1 MTQGV
6 HPRRH
11 PSLQLGTRAV
21 QAADPDFR
29 AALAQAHA
37 ARWRPRCLCQ
47 PGGVE
52 MYVARHA
59 DRYIVKRLPDS
70 GHHHAADCPSFQARS
85 AIADMVAEGAAGTL
99 LRLGFALS
107 KLPARHPPEVTG
119 LTPRSAPAG
128 PRLSLRGLL
137 QYLWDQAGL
146 TLWRPGFAGRRSWAT
161 VHRHLLMAAQGKVAG
176 GLALPE
182 ILYVPEP
189 FIAEHAAEIRD
200 RRRANWARAAAR
212 PGGVQAL
219 QLVIAEVK
227 RFEPLMRGH
236 QAVLKQVPDLG
247 FRVDAALYRSLG
259 HAFGRE
265 LQLWGSA
272 EGVRM
277 VMGATFALNAAGAPA
292 IEQLCLMPVTAQWL
306 PVETLADVRLLDRLV
321 REGRAL
327 RTRWLAGIGT
337 VESESG
343 GCGDDW

>member
-1 MTQGV
+1 MTQV
-6 HPRRH
+6 VPQRRH

-52 MYVARHA
+52 MYVARLA

-70 GHHHAADCPSFQARS
+70 GHQHAPDCPSFQART
-85 AIADMVAEGAAGTL
+85 AVTDMGGEGAAGTL

-107 KLPARHPPEVTG
+107 KRSARHPPEAGV
-119 LTPRSAPAG
+119 LTPPSAPTG

-137 QYLWDQAGL
+137 QYLWDEAGL

-189 FIAEHAAEIRD
+189 FIAEHAAEIRA
-200 RRRANWARAAAR
+200 RRRANWARAAPR
-212 PGGVQAL
+212 PGGMQAL

-227 RFEPLMRGH
+227 RFEPLMRDH
-236 QAVLKQVPDLG
+236 QAVLRQVPDLG
-247 FRVDAALYRSLG
+247 FRLDAALYRSLA

-265 LQLWGSA
+265 LGLWGSA
-272 EGVRM
+272 EGMRM

-306 PVETLADVRLLDRLV
+306 PVETLADVRLLNRLV
-321 REGRAL
+321 REGRPL

-337 VESESG
+337 VETE
-343 GCGDDW
+343 GDRDGDIW